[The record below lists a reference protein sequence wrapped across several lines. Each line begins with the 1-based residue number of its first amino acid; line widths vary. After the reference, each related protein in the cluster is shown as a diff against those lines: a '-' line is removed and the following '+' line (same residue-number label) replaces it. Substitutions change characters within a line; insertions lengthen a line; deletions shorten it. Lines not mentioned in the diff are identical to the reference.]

1 VKKHRVRAPLTQTI
15 CPKCGSGPWSGSRL
29 RADDDE
35 CPDCIKRH
43 GDKAEHK
50 AKFAPSKRGALVA
63 EPGTEVE

>member
-1 VKKHRVRAPLTQTI
+1 V
-15 CPKCGSGPWSGSRL
+15 
-29 RADDDE
+29 RADDDD
-35 CPDCIKRH
+35 CPACRK